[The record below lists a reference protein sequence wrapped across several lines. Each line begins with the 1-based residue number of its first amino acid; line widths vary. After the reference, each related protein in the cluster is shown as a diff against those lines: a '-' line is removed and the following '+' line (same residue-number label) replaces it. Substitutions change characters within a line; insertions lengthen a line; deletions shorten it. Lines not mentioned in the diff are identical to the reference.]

1 MAVAHL
7 VPNAFGLRTFGPKR
21 QMDPTKKSIRTKC
34 VGDQMFRKLIALG
47 IKSTYY
53 IISLEPNVRDKK
65 SEDKMSHS

>member
-34 VGDQMFRKLIALG
+34 VGDQFFMELIALG
-47 IKSTYY
+47 TKCEGTKVWRQ
-53 IISLEPNVRDKK
+53 NV
-65 SEDKMSHS
+65 SQLF